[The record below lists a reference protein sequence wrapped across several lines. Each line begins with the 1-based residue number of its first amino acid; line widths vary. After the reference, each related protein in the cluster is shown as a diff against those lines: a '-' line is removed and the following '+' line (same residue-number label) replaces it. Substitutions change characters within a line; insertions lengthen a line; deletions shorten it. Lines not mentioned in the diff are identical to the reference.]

1 MLSLEK
7 TFVSLIDQLSRDSD
21 GVRLIRRRSRRIQ
34 RSLRLIDAAQGGC
47 WTAPCSPAVP
57 AFGEETSRQREAQV
71 ERDACYARVQ
81 SWHDPRLL
89 PIGSEVLSFLKSES

>member
-7 TFVSLIDQLSRDSD
+7 IFISLIDQQSQRDSD
-21 GVRLIRRRSRRIQ
+21 GVGLIRRRSRRIQ

-57 AFGEETSRQREAQV
+57 AFMEEAQIIH
-71 ERDACYARVQ
+71 DACYTQVQ
-81 SWHDPRLL
+81 SWHNPPLL
-89 PIGSEVLSFLKSES
+89 PVRSEVLKFPKIGDLTG